1 MIHWNRFGLGLSLW
15 CLTPLSTIFQLYH
28 GCQFYWWRK
37 PEYPEK
43 STELSQGTDKLYH
56 IYNDVSIDTD
66 CTGSCKSNYHT
77 TTTTTTPSLKIEIWK
92 TFVSLYTIYI
102 YIQRILNFIHFVERG
117 IEYPNP
123 NHCSKWNITSM
134 SLLLTVYKDT
144 KTKSP
149 FIEDYTDLGDDGE
162 AAATAKPDHI
172 YMDCM
177 GFGMGCSCLQV
188 TFQACNITEARLLY
202 DQLSPLCPIMVCARK
217 CWLLPSFDLTL
228 NLIFFS
234 YFDVLL

>member
-1 MIHWNRFGLGLSLW
+1 
-15 CLTPLSTIFQLYH
+15 
-28 GCQFYWWRK
+28 
-37 PEYPEK
+37 
-43 STELSQGTDKLYH
+43 
-56 IYNDVSIDTD
+56 
-66 CTGSCKSNYHT
+66 
-77 TTTTTTPSLKIEIWK
+77 
-92 TFVSLYTIYI
+92 
-102 YIQRILNFIHFVERG
+102 
-117 IEYPNP
+117 
-123 NHCSKWNITSM
+123 M

-217 CWLLPSFDLTL
+217 CWPSFDLTL
-228 NLIFFS
+228 NLICFS
-234 YFDVLL
+234 YFNVLLENSCYEHESDISNQSDNHLYSYPIKISDL